1 MKKFSKKKRKDEN
14 LLETSKNDE
23 RASRKD
29 EIASSKDEKINH
41 EKNDK
46 IVKNEP
52 EIKKD
57 ENTKTSNSA
66 SQNDGTKIDV
76 KDNVMN
82 DNSNQNTQTP
92 ATNRTGPTSS
102 ARVVPPPKPISNKK
116 DNRKL
121 DKALFIGE

>member
-1 MKKFSKKKRKDEN
+1 M
-14 LLETSKNDE
+14 
-23 RASRKD
+23 
-29 EIASSKDEKINH
+29 
-41 EKNDK
+41 
-46 IVKNEP
+46 KNEQ

-57 ENTKTSNSA
+57 ETTKISNSA
-66 SQNDGTKIDV
+66 SQNDNIKIAV

-82 DNSNQNTQTP
+82 DNTKQNTKKP
-92 ATNRTGPTSS
+92 AANKTGPTSA